1 MASSSSNLVRLLTFF
16 LALWQ
21 AKPTVKLMD
30 QHLHS
35 AARKAGVKVAF
46 RKEI

>member
-1 MASSSSNLVRLLTFF
+1 MATPSLNLFPLLTFF

-21 AKPTVKLMD
+21 AKPNVKLMD
-30 QHLHS
+30 QRLRS